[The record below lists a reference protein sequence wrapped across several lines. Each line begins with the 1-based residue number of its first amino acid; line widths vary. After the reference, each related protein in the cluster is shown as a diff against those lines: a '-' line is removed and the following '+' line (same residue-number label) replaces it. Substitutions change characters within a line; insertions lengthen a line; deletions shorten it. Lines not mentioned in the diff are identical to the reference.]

1 MAYSTI
7 MVHIDMNSNP
17 EASVELAAGL
27 ASTFTATLIG
37 FATMGF
43 PPPMVP
49 GGSMPEGLSEAQR
62 QDIGPKFARK
72 RAWFE
77 TIAKRTH
84 DRLEWRSKLGL
95 PLEALALEARCAD
108 LVILGKES
116 DSYSS
121 VDIGAAIFKLGR
133 PALFV
138 PEHIRSLTPLHVVI
152 GWKDTREA
160 RRALLD
166 ALPFLHEA
174 TRVSIV
180 ELCEPEQDEA
190 ARRNLEDVSKHLGRH
205 RIRVEPAIVIPREGS
220 GAEQLVRVVQDRE
233 ADLLVTG
240 AYGHS
245 RLGEWALGGMT
256 HDLLTSSPFCCLMS
270 H

>member
-1 MAYSTI
+1 MAYGTI
-7 MVHIDMNSNP
+7 MVHIDMNSGP
-17 EASVELAAGL
+17 EARVELAARL
-27 ASTFTATLIG
+27 ADTFTATLIG
-37 FATMGF
+37 FGTMGF

-49 GGSMPEGLSEAQR
+49 GGSLPEGLSEEQR
-62 QDIGPKFARK
+62 RDIESKFARK
-72 RAWFE
+72 SAWFE
-77 TIAKRTH
+77 TVAKRIH
-84 DRLEWRSKLGL
+84 DRIEWRCKLGL
-95 PLEALALEARCAD
+95 PLEALAREARCAD
-108 LVILGKES
+108 LVILGWES
-116 DSYSS
+116 SSYSS
-121 VDIGAAIFKLGR
+121 FDVGAAILKLGR

-138 PEHIRSLTPLHVVI
+138 PDHIRSLTPLHVVI

-160 RRALLD
+160 RRAVLD

-180 ELCEPEQDEA
+180 ELCEPEQDEP
-190 ARRNLEDVSKHLGRH
+190 ARRNLEDVVKYLGRH
-205 RIRVEPAIVIPREGS
+205 RIRVETAIVMPRKGS
-220 GAEQLVRVVQDRE
+220 GAQQLVQVVQDRE